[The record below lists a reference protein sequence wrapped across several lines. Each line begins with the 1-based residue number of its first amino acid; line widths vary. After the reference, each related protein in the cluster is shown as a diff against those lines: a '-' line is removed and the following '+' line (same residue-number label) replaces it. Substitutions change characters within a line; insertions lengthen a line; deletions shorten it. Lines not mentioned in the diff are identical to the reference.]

1 MRKCELCPAP
11 AVVKADVSVRFGVR
25 VLDAV
30 RPDDVLLLVLLFVC
44 ELCLTQLQS
53 MSFFRL
59 MISNDQTHRKGE
71 RDRHKR
77 VVRLVL
83 DVSQHMT
90 DER

>member
-1 MRKCELCPAP
+1 MREGELCPAP
-11 AVVKADVSVRFGVR
+11 AVVEADVSVRFGVR
-25 VLDAV
+25 VLDAI
-30 RPDDVLLLVLLFVC
+30 RPDDVLLLMLLFIC
-44 ELCLTQLQS
+44 ELCLTQLQRI
-53 MSFFRL
+53 SFVCL

-90 DER
+90 DGR